1 MKILPRF
8 VRGIAQIPSRVFK
21 AVLIGLGGIWRGMT
35 RVPYLL
41 SVPPRLLWRGV
52 RAVARSIGRSPRAT
66 YESLRSGRD
75 WLLDKIEYLNAE
87 SKRWSTL
94 FTIIRSPYK
103 LLLGMGFTPSMAA
116 TMLIG
121 TTAVTGGAVINETV
135 FAEKSFS
142 RGDPGVYN
150 APSDLPTF
158 YEESFNTLRLDL
170 GATSVGLVEITDV
183 SLNSYTGSALPS
195 GQTNVIHIGGMPT
208 VTDPA
213 FTETFLEVGTLEADR
228 WRCETLTITNSQVNK
243 LIVKSMASDG
253 QSIAPVAG
261 TPRDRGINGGNR
273 ADDMRTQSGYYDM
286 LKISPATSGQNGFID
301 HLIVSNIYSR
311 GGGCLIDRVK
321 AGTMIISYGVIGGDS
336 SLATKALTIETSVIY
351 KSFENDGNVEVV
363 MAVPAIVDMTQ

>member
-1 MKILPRF
+1 MKKLNRLANLF
-8 VRGIAQIPSRVFK
+8 LWSFRMVLRSTVAGSRSLWRGIRRI
-21 AVLIGLGGIWRGMT
+21 
-35 RVPYLL
+35 PYLL
-41 SVPPRLLWRGV
+41 SVPPKLLWRGIV
-52 RAVARSIGRSPRAT
+52 AVAQSVGRSPRAT

-75 WLLDKIEYLNAE
+75 WLLAKVEYLNSE
-87 SKRWSTL
+87 SQKWRTV
-94 FTIIRSPYK
+94 FNIAKSPFS
-103 LLLGMGFTPSMAA
+103 LLRAMGFSPQMAA

-121 TTAVTGGAVINETV
+121 TTAVTTGVVANEV
-135 FAEKSFS
+135 FEGRSFA
-142 RGDPGVYN
+142 RGDSGIYN
-150 APSDLPTF
+150 APSDIPAF
-158 YEESFNTLRLDL
+158 WEEKYNTLRLDL

-195 GQTNVIHIGGMPT
+195 GQTNVIHIGGMPA

-253 QSIAPVAG
+253 MSVAPVAG

-336 SLATKALTIETSVIY
+336 SLATKAFTIETSVIY

-363 MAVPAIVDMTQ
+363 MAVPPIVDMTQ

>member
-1 MKILPRF
+1 
-8 VRGIAQIPSRVFK
+8 
-21 AVLIGLGGIWRGMT
+21 
-35 RVPYLL
+35 
-41 SVPPRLLWRGV
+41 
-52 RAVARSIGRSPRAT
+52 
-66 YESLRSGRD
+66 
-75 WLLDKIEYLNAE
+75 
-87 SKRWSTL
+87 
-94 FTIIRSPYK
+94 
-103 LLLGMGFTPSMAA
+103 MAA
-116 TMLIG
+116 TFLFAG
-121 TTAVTGGAVINETV
+121 TAVGGGVVVNETV
-135 FAEKSFS
+135 FAERSFT
-142 RGDPGVYN
+142 RGDSGIYN
-150 APSDLPTF
+150 APSDIPAF
-158 YEESFNTLRLDL
+158 WEEKYNTLRLDL

-195 GQTNVIHIGGMPT
+195 GQTNVIHIGGMPA

-253 QSIAPVAG
+253 MSVAAVAG

-286 LKISPATSGQNGFID
+286 LKISPSTSGQNGFID

-336 SLATKALTIETSVIY
+336 SLATKAFTIETSVIY

-363 MAVPAIVDMTQ
+363 MGAPAIVDMTQ